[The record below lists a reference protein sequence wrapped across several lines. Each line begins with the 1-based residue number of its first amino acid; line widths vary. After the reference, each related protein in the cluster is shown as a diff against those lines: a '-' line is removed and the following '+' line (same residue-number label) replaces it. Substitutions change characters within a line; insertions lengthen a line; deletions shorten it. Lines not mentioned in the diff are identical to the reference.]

1 MTRHTRA
8 PRLGDYVGDAWQS
21 MLSGCV
27 CRLGGLKTK
36 PLLVIVAST
45 LLLLLTHSDSVISA
59 DIFAEATAGRNRL
72 ITHEYFG
79 THFHRLE
86 LKPDEKAVR
95 TQWPVLKF
103 GGVRFWDAGV
113 SWADVAPKP
122 GQWNFDRLD
131 TYVNA
136 AQTHDAS
143 MLYTFG
149 STPRW
154 ASARPDERCPYGFG
168 CSAEPTRLAHWEE
181 YVRRVTQR
189 YRGRIGAYE
198 LWNEPY
204 FSDLAHDRAQSGAFF
219 TGSIADMVGM
229 ARIARQVLDETSPAT
244 LLTTPGF
251 VGEPERLDLFLGAGG
266 KAYVQA
272 VSYHFYSHDADKFVR
287 RIIGVRAVMRRHGIE
302 NLPLWNTEQGIEG
315 DLKDGSRRAG
325 AGAGGRFTRKEAAAR
340 MAQYLVLGAAVGL
353 ERFYYYA
360 WDNERSGMVTTRG
373 EQLPAYEAMARI
385 QGWLIG
391 SRMQGCASPK
401 QGVVNCR
408 IESGKHSALIAWA
421 DQLGEQS
428 LKLPDGM
435 KVSGVTTLLSG
446 MSVPAYRVQ
455 NGFVK
460 IALGA
465 EPVRITLDRQGQP

>member
-1 MTRHTRA
+1 MTTA
-8 PRLGDYVGDAWQS
+8 IFNSALVSNALQS

-27 CRLGGLKTK
+27 RHLYCLKTK
-36 PLLVIVAST
+36 SLLGIVAST

-72 ITHEYFG
+72 ITREYFG
-79 THFHRLE
+79 THFHRLV
-86 LKPDEKAVR
+86 LNPHEKAVR
-95 TQWPVLKF
+95 TQWPSLTF
-103 GGVRFWDAGV
+103 GSVRLWDSGT
-113 SWADVAPKP
+113 SWVQVAPKP
-122 GQWNFDRLD
+122 GQWDFDRLD
-131 TYVNA
+131 TYINA
-136 AQTHDAS
+136 AKTHNAS
-143 MLYTFG
+143 VLYTLG

-168 CSAEPTRLAHWEE
+168 CSAEPVRLAHWEE

-219 TGSIADMVGM
+219 TGSIANMVGM

-272 VSYHFYSHDADKFVR
+272 VSYHFYSNDADKFVR
-287 RIIGVRAVMRRHGIE
+287 RILGVREVMRRHGIE

-315 DLKDGSRRAG
+315 DLEDGSRRAG
-325 AGAGGRFTRKEAAAR
+325 VSERFTRKEAAAR
-340 MAQYLVLGAAVGL
+340 MAQFLVLGAAVGL
-353 ERFYYYA
+353 ERFYFYA

-373 EQLPAYEAMARI
+373 ERLPAYEAMARI
-385 QGWLIG
+385 QDWLIG
-391 SRMQGCASPK
+391 SHMQGCASPK

-408 IESGKHSALIAWA
+408 IESGQHSALIAWA

-435 KVSGVTTLLSG
+435 KVSGVTMLLSDT
-446 MSVPAYRVQ
+446 SAPDYRAQ
-455 NGFVK
+455 KGFVR
-460 IALGA
+460 IALGP

>member
-1 MTRHTRA
+1 MTIVIFNSER
-8 PRLGDYVGDAWQS
+8 VSNAWQL
-21 MLSGCV
+21 MLSGYA
-27 CRLGGLKTK
+27 RHLYGLKTQS
-36 PLLVIVAST
+36 LLGIVAST

-72 ITHEYFG
+72 ITQEYFG

-86 LKPDEKAVR
+86 LNSHEKAVR
-95 TQWPVLKF
+95 TQWPALKF

-136 AQTHDAS
+136 AQTHSAS
-143 MLYTFG
+143 VLYTFG

-168 CSAEPTRLAHWEE
+168 CSAEPVRLAHWEE

-189 YRGRIGAYE
+189 YRGMIGAYE

-219 TGSIADMVGM
+219 TGSIANMVEM
-229 ARIARQVLDETSPAT
+229 ARIARQVLDETSPGT

-272 VSYHFYSHDADKFVR
+272 VSYHFYSNDADKFVR
-287 RIIGVRAVMRRHGIE
+287 RILGVRAVMRRHGIE

-315 DLKDGSRRAG
+315 DLEDGSRRAG
-325 AGAGGRFTRKEAAAR
+325 VSERFTRKEAAAR
-340 MAQYLVLGAAVGL
+340 MAQFLVLGAAVGL

-360 WDNERSGMVTTRG
+360 WDNERSGMVTPRG
-373 EQLPAYEAMARI
+373 ERLPAYEAMTRI
-385 QGWLIG
+385 QAWLIG
-391 SRMQGCASPK
+391 SRMKGCTSPK

-408 IESGKHSALIAWA
+408 VESNQHTFLIAWA
-421 DQLGEQS
+421 SQPGEQS

-435 KVSGVTTLLSG
+435 TVSGVTMLLS
-446 MSVPAYRVQ
+446 STPAPDYRAQ
-455 NGFVK
+455 KGFVR
-460 IALGA
+460 IALGP
-465 EPVRITLDRQGQP
+465 EPVRIMLDGQNKP